1 MPTPTDTV
9 TPTPSNET
17 LENGLSAWDEVRRMA
32 EEIELQVHLASM
44 NARDRWR
51 AIEPRLAA
59 LENKITRTGER
70 VGEAIANEL
79 KAVGSLVRT
88 LRDEIA
94 KKN

>member
-1 MPTPTDTV
+1 
-9 TPTPSNET
+9 
-17 LENGLSAWDEVRRMA
+17 MA

-44 NARDRWR
+44 NARDRWH